1 MGERQAPIVCTTVW
15 RELRTIIKFSAYS
28 GLFCAGIVL
37 VVYIWGILMRL
48 WLPASLWTIAL
59 FVLAGF
65 GAGFLVILCW
75 QMAIS
80 YFVGPRNK
88 DVM

>member
-1 MGERQAPIVCTTVW
+1 MECKEGHSEVW
-15 RELRTIIKFSAYS
+15 RELGKMLKFSAYS
-28 GLFCAGIVL
+28 GLFCAGVVL
-37 VVYIWGILMRL
+37 LVYIWTFLMGL
-48 WLPASLWTIAL
+48 WLPTSLWTVAL

-65 GAGFLVILCW
+65 GVGFLVILCW
-75 QMAIS
+75 QMEIS

>member
-1 MGERQAPIVCTTVW
+1 MVRKEGRSEVR
-15 RELRTIIKFSAYS
+15 RELRKMLKFSAYS
-28 GLFCAGIVL
+28 GLFCAGVVL
-37 VVYIWGILMRL
+37 FVYIWVILMGL
-48 WLPASLWTIAL
+48 WLPASLWIVAL

-65 GAGFLVILCW
+65 VVGFLVIFCW
-75 QMAIS
+75 QMEIS

>member
-1 MGERQAPIVCTTVW
+1 MERKESRAEVW
-15 RELRTIIKFSAYS
+15 RELRKTLKFSAYS
-28 GLFCAGIVL
+28 GLFCAGVVL
-37 VVYIWGILMRL
+37 LVYIWAILMGL
-48 WLPASLWTIAL
+48 WLPTSWWTVAL

-65 GAGFLVILCW
+65 GVGFLVILCW
-75 QMAIS
+75 QLEIS